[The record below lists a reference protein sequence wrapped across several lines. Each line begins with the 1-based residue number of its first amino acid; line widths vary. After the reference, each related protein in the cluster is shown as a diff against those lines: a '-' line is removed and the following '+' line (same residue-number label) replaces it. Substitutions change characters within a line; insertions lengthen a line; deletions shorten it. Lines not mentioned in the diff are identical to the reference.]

1 MIRPLGTLKRAL
13 TAAATTLGLALAVSI
28 PLTVTVTSAAEA
40 AATPQ
45 PGPLTAPVMGWNSW
59 NRFGCN
65 IDENLIKATADAMV
79 STGLRDSGY
88 TYVDIDDCWMA
99 STRDAQGRLR
109 PDPTR
114 FPGGIAAIA
123 DYVHARGLKLGI
135 YSSAGTATCQGLPAS
150 LDHEVVDAQTW
161 ASWGVDLLKYDNCNN
176 QGRPA
181 LERYK
186 AMGDALKAS
195 GRAIVYSLCNWG
207 NDEPWLFG
215 PNVGGSSWRTTD
227 DINAS
232 WGSITS
238 ILDQQAGLEP
248 FARKGYY
255 NDPDMLEVGNGALT
269 QDENVAHFSLWSLLS
284 APLLLGNDL
293 RSVSATTLSI
303 LRNADVIAVNRDW
316 GGSQGRRIADAGD
329 QEVWAK
335 PMSDGSVAVVL
346 FNRGS
351 GTATVSTTAAALGLA
366 GSSAYAT
373 KNLWTGATG
382 TTTGALSAAVPAH
395 GVAMFRISRTGTLAT
410 PPATGTVQVSDL
422 TWAASSNGWGPA
434 ERDRSNGEQAA
445 GDGGTLNIGG
455 TTFAKGIG
463 AHADAAVH
471 VYLGRACRTFTAQVG
486 VDAETGTAGSVRFAV
501 YGDGRLLAYT
511 GVKTGG
517 QAPTRLSVST
527 GGYLNLELRVTDART
542 NAITSDHADW
552 GSPTLV
558 CGTAG
563 TGSAVSDRS
572 WGTATNGWGP
582 AERDMSNGEQ
592 PAADGSVLTVGGV
605 SYPKGVGTHAA
616 ADVTV
621 PLAGACT
628 RFTAVAGLDAEVGT
642 SSTGVTFSV
651 LGDGTTLYTSPTVT
665 AGAPA
670 TIDVDVSGRTNLR
683 LVVGSAGSIDYD
695 HADWADARLIC

>member
-13 TAAATTLGLALAVSI
+13 TAAATTLGLALAASI
-28 PLTVTVTSAAEA
+28 PLVVTVTSPAQA

-123 DYVHARGLKLGI
+123 DYVHARRLKLGI

-181 LERYK
+181 LARYK

-207 NDEPWLFG
+207 NDEPWIFG

-255 NDPDMLEVGNGALT
+255 NDPDMLEVGNGSLT

-293 RSVSATTLSI
+293 RTVSATTLGI

-316 GGSQGRRIADAGD
+316 GGSQGRRVADVGD

-351 GTATVSTTAAALGLA
+351 GTATVATTAAALGLA
-366 GSSAYAT
+366 GSSSYAT

-382 TTTGALSAAVPAH
+382 STTGALSASVPAH
-395 GVAMFRISRTGTLAT
+395 GVAMFRVTRTGTLAT
-410 PPATGTVQVSDL
+410 PPGAGTVQVSDL
-422 TWAASSNGWGPA
+422 TWATSSNGWGPA

-463 AHADAAVH
+463 VHADAAVH

-501 YGDGRLLAYT
+501 YGDGKLLAYT

-563 TGSAVSDRS
+563 PGSAVSDRS

-592 PAADGSVLTVGGV
+592 AAADGSVLSVGGV
-605 SYPKGVGTHAA
+605 FYPKGVGTHAA

-621 PLAGACT
+621 PLGGACS

-665 AGAPA
+665 AAAPVA
-670 TIDVDVSGRTNLR
+670 IDVDVSGRTNLR

-695 HADWADARLIC
+695 HADWADARLAC

>member
-1 MIRPLGTLKRAL
+1 MIRSSGALQRAL
-13 TAAATTLGLALAVSI
+13 TAAATTLGLALAASV
-28 PLTVTVTSAAEA
+28 PVLVTVTSPASAT
-40 AATPQ
+40 ATPQ

-65 IDENLIKATADAMV
+65 IDENLIKATADALV
-79 STGLRDSGY
+79 STGLRDAGY

-109 PDPTR
+109 PDPVR

-123 DYVHARGLKLGI
+123 TYVHARGLKLGI

-150 LDHEVVDAQTW
+150 LDHETTDAQTW

-181 LERYK
+181 YDRYK
-186 AMGDALKAS
+186 AMGDALKAT
-195 GRAIVYSLCNWG
+195 GRAIVYSICNWG
-207 NDEPWLFG
+207 DDQPWVFG
-215 PNVGGSSWRTTD
+215 PDVGGSSWRTTG

-248 FARKGYY
+248 FARRGFY
-255 NDPDMLEVGNGALT
+255 NDPDMLEVGNGSLT
-269 QDENVAHFSLWSLLS
+269 QDENIAHFSLWSLLS

-293 RSVSATTLSI
+293 RSVSATTLGI

-316 GGSQGRRIADAGD
+316 GGSQGRRIADSGD

-346 FNRGS
+346 FNRGAA
-351 GTATVSTTAAALGLA
+351 TATVSTSAAALGLA
-366 GSSAYAT
+366 GSSSYAT

-382 TTTGALSAAVPAH
+382 TTTGALSASVPSH
-395 GVAMFRISRTGTLAT
+395 GVAMFRVTRAGSLSGAPAAGTY
-410 PPATGTVQVSDL
+410 QVSDM
-422 TWAASSNGWGPA
+422 TWAASSNGWGPV
-434 ERDRSNGEQAA
+434 ERDRANGEQAA

-455 TTFAKGIG
+455 TTFAKGLG
-463 AHADAAVH
+463 AHADSAVQ

-486 VDAETGTAGSVRFAV
+486 VDNETGTAGSVRFAV
-501 YGDGRLLAYT
+501 YGDGRLLGYS

-517 QAPTRLSVST
+517 QAPTRLTVST

-542 NAITSDHADW
+542 NGITSDHADW

-558 CGTAG
+558 CGGAG
-563 TGSAVSDRS
+563 SGSAVSDRT
-572 WGTATNGWGP
+572 WGATSNGWGQP
-582 AERDMSNGEQ
+582 ERDMSNGEQ
-592 PAADGSVLTVGGV
+592 AAADGSVITVGGV
-605 SYPKGVGTHAA
+605 SYPKGVGAHAA
-616 ADVTV
+616 SDITV
-621 PLAGACT
+621 PSAGCT
-628 RFTAVAGLDAEVGT
+628 RFTAVGGLDAEVGT

-665 AGAPA
+665 AGAPVA
-670 TIDVDVSGRTNLR
+670 IDVDVTGRSSVR
-683 LVVGSAGSIDYD
+683 LVLGGAGSIDYD
-695 HADWADARLIC
+695 HADWADARLVC

>member
-1 MIRPLGTLKRAL
+1 MIRSPGALKRAL
-13 TAAATTLGLALAVSI
+13 TAAATALGLAVCAAVPLVVTAVS
-28 PLTVTVTSAAEA
+28 PAAA

-59 NRFGCN
+59 NRFGCD

-99 STRDAQGRLR
+99 GTRDAQGRLQ
-109 PDPTR
+109 PDPVR
-114 FPGGIAAIA
+114 FPGGIAALA

-150 LDHEVVDAQTW
+150 LDHEVTDAQTW

-181 LERYK
+181 IDRYK

-195 GRAIVYSLCNWG
+195 GRPIVYSLCNWG
-207 NDEPWLFG
+207 NDQPWVFG

-255 NDPDMLEVGNGALT
+255 NDPDMLEVGNGSLT

-293 RSVSATTLSI
+293 RSVSASTLGI

-316 GGSQGRRIADAGD
+316 GGSQGRRIADVGD

-346 FNRGS
+346 FNRGAAP
-351 GTATVSTTAAALGLA
+351 ATIATTAAELGLA
-366 GSSAYAT
+366 GSSSYTT
-373 KNLWTGATG
+373 KNLWTGATAS
-382 TTTGALSAAVPAH
+382 TAGALSASVAAH
-395 GVAMFRISRTGTLAT
+395 GVAMFRVTRAGTLAAA
-410 PPATGTVQVSDL
+410 PAAGTYQVSDM

-445 GDGGTLNIGG
+445 GDGSTLNIGG

-463 AHADAAVH
+463 AHADGAVH

-501 YGDGRLLAYT
+501 YGDGRLLGYSP
-511 GVKTGG
+511 VKSGG
-517 QAPTRLSVST
+517 QAPTRLTVST
-527 GGYLNLELRVTDART
+527 GGYLTLELRVTDART
-542 NAITSDHADW
+542 NGITSDHADW

-558 CGTAG
+558 CGTPG
-563 TGSAVSDRS
+563 TGSAVSDRT
-572 WGTATNGWGP
+572 WGTASNGWGP

-592 PAADGSVLTVGGV
+592 AAGDGSVLTVGGV
-605 SYPKGVGTHAA
+605 SYPKGVGAHAA
-616 ADVTV
+616 GDVTV
-621 PLAGACT
+621 PLGGACS

-651 LGDGTTLYTSPTVT
+651 LGDGVTLYSSPTVT
-665 AGAPA
+665 AGAPVA
-670 TIDVDVSGRTNLR
+670 VDVDVSGRANLR
-683 LVVGSAGSIDYD
+683 LVVGSAGSIDFD
-695 HADWADARLIC
+695 HADWADARLVC

>member
-1 MIRPLGTLKRAL
+1 MIRPPGALLRAL
-13 TAAATTLGLALAVSI
+13 AAAVLAVPTSI
-28 PLTVTVTSAAEA
+28 LIVVTATSPAAA

-79 STGLRDSGY
+79 STGLRDAGY

-150 LDHEVVDAQTW
+150 LDHETTDAQTW

-181 LERYK
+181 YDRYK
-186 AMGDALKAS
+186 AMGDALKAT
-195 GRAIVYSLCNWG
+195 GRQIVYSLCNWG
-207 NDEPWLFG
+207 DDEPWIFG
-215 PNVGGSSWRTTD
+215 PNVGGSSWRTTG
-227 DINAS
+227 DISAN
-232 WGSITS
+232 WGSVTS

-248 FARKGYY
+248 FARKGYF
-255 NDPDMLEVGNGALT
+255 NDPDMLEVGNGSLT

-293 RSVSATTLSI
+293 RSVSAATLNV
-303 LRNADVIAVNRDW
+303 LRNPDVIAVNRDW
-316 GGSQGRRIADAGD
+316 AGSQGRRIADAGD

-346 FNRGS
+346 LNRGG
-351 GTATVSTTAAALGLA
+351 GTATVSTTAAELGLG
-366 GSSAYAT
+366 GSSSYTT

-382 TTTGALSAAVPAH
+382 STAGALSASVPSH
-395 GVAMFRISRTGTLAT
+395 GVAMFRVTRAGGLSAA
-410 PPATGTVQVSDL
+410 PASGSLQVSDL
-422 TWAASSNGWGPA
+422 AWTASSNGWGPA

-445 GDGGTLNIGG
+445 GDGGTLNVGG

-463 AHADAAVH
+463 AHADSAVH

-486 VDAETGTAGSVRFAV
+486 VDAEAGTNGSVRFAV

-517 QAPTRLSVST
+517 QAPTRLTVST
-527 GGYLNLELRVTDART
+527 AGYLDLELRVTDGRT
-542 NAITSDHADW
+542 NGIQYDHADW
-552 GSPTLV
+552 GAPTLV
-558 CGTAG
+558 CGTTGA
-563 TGSAVSDRS
+563 GSAVSDRS
-572 WGTATNGWGP
+572 WGTASNGWGP

-592 PAADGSVLTVGGV
+592 AAADGSVLTVGGV
-605 SYPKGVGTHAA
+605 YYPKGVGAHAA
-616 ADVTV
+616 SDITV
-621 PLAGACT
+621 PLGGACS
-628 RFTAVAGLDAEVGT
+628 RFTAVAGLDAEVG
-642 SSTGVTFSV
+642 SQSTGVTFSV
-651 LGDGTTLYTSPTVT
+651 LGDGVSLYTSPTVT
-665 AGAPA
+665 AGAPVA
-670 TIDVDVSGRTNLR
+670 IDVSVSGRTNLR
-683 LVVGSAGSIDYD
+683 LVVGGAGSIDYD
-695 HADWADARLIC
+695 HADWADARLTC

>member
-1 MIRPLGTLKRAL
+1 MIRPLGVLHRAL
-13 TAAATTLGLALAVSI
+13 TAAATTLGLALTASI
-28 PLTVTVTSAAEA
+28 PLVVTGASPATAT
-40 AATPQ
+40 ATPQ

-99 STRDAQGRLR
+99 GTRDAQGRLQ
-109 PDPTR
+109 PDPVR

-123 DYVHARGLKLGI
+123 TYVHARGLKLGI

-150 LDHEVVDAQTW
+150 LDHEVTDAQTW

-181 LERYK
+181 LDRYK
-186 AMGDALKAS
+186 AMGDALKAT

-207 NDEPWLFG
+207 DDQPWVFG
-215 PNVGGSSWRTTD
+215 PNVGGSSWRTTG

-238 ILDQQAGLEP
+238 LLDQQAGLEP
-248 FARKGYY
+248 FARKGYF
-255 NDPDMLEVGNGALT
+255 NDPDMLEVGNGSLT

-293 RSVSATTLSI
+293 RSVSATTLGI

-316 GGSQGRRIADAGD
+316 AGSQGRRIADAGE

-346 FNRGS
+346 FNRGAAA
-351 GTATVSTTAAALGLA
+351 ATVATTAAALGLT
-366 GSSAYAT
+366 GSSSYAT

-382 TTTGALSAAVPAH
+382 TTTGALSASVPSH
-395 GVAMFRISRTGTLAT
+395 GVAMFRVTRAGTLAGA
-410 PPATGTVQVSDL
+410 PAAGTYQVSDM

-445 GDGGTLNIGG
+445 GDGKTLTVGG
-455 TTFAKGIG
+455 TTFAKGVG
-463 AHADAAVH
+463 VHADAAIH

-486 VDAETGTAGSVRFAV
+486 VDAESGTAGSVRFAV
-501 YGDGRLLAYT
+501 YGDGRLLGYS

-517 QAPTRLSVST
+517 QAPTRLTVST
-527 GGYLNLELRVTDART
+527 GGYLSLELRVTDART
-542 NAITSDHADW
+542 NGITSDHADW
-552 GSPTLV
+552 GSPTLA
-558 CGTAG
+558 CGTSGAG
-563 TGSAVSDRS
+563 SFVSDRS

-582 AERDMSNGEQ
+582 AERDVSNGEQ
-592 PAADGSVLTVGGV
+592 AAADGSVLTVGGV
-605 SYPKGVGTHAA
+605 SYPKGVGAHAA
-616 ADVTV
+616 ADITV
-621 PLAGACT
+621 PSSGCT

-665 AGAPA
+665 AAAPA
-670 TIDVDVSGRTNLR
+670 AIDVDVSGRAALR
-683 LVVGSAGSIDYD
+683 LVVGGAGSIDYD
-695 HADWADARLIC
+695 HADWADARLVC

>member
-1 MIRPLGTLKRAL
+1 MIRPLGALQRVL
-13 TAAATTLGLALAVSI
+13 TAAATTLAMTAAVSI
-28 PLTVTVTSAAEA
+28 SLAVTVTSPANA

-99 STRDAQGRLR
+99 ATRDSQGRLQ
-109 PDPTR
+109 PDPVR

-123 DYVHARGLKLGI
+123 TYVHARGLKLGI

-150 LDHEVVDAQTW
+150 LDHEVTDAQTW

-186 AMGDALKAS
+186 AMGDALKAT
-195 GRAIVYSLCNWG
+195 GRQIVYSLCNWG
-207 NDEPWLFG
+207 NDEPWIFG

-248 FARKGYY
+248 FARKGFY
-255 NDPDMLEVGNGALT
+255 NDPDMLEVGNGSLT
-269 QDENVAHFSLWSLLS
+269 QDENIAHFSLWALLS

-293 RSVSATTLSI
+293 RSVSSATLNI
-303 LRNADVIAVNRDW
+303 LRNPDVIAVNRDW
-316 GGSQGRRIADAGD
+316 AGSQGRRVADTGD

-335 PMSDGSVAVVL
+335 PMSDGSVAVAL
-346 FNRGS
+346 FNRGG
-351 GTATVSTTAAALGLA
+351 GTATVATTAAALGLG
-366 GSSAYAT
+366 GSSSYST
-373 KNLWTGATG
+373 KNLWTGATA
-382 TTTGALSAAVPAH
+382 TTTGALSASVPSH
-395 GVAMFRISRTGTLAT
+395 GVAMYRVTRAGTLSAA
-410 PPATGTVQVSDL
+410 PAAGTYQVSDL
-422 TWAASSNGWGPA
+422 SWVASSNGWGPV
-434 ERDRSNGEQAA
+434 ERDRANGEQAA
-445 GDGGTLNIGG
+445 GDGATLNIGG
-455 TTFAKGIG
+455 TTFTKGLG
-463 AHADAAVH
+463 THADSAVH

-486 VDAETGTAGSVRFAV
+486 VDNEVGANGSVRFQL
-501 YGDGRLLAYT
+501 YGDGKLLAYT

-517 QAPTRLSVST
+517 QPPTRISASV
-527 GGYLNLELRVTDART
+527 GGYQNLELRVTDAR
-542 NAITSDHADW
+542 NNGINYDHADW

-558 CGTAG
+558 CGTPG
-563 TGSAVSDRS
+563 TGSAASDRP
-572 WGTATNGWGP
+572 WGTATNAWGP

-592 PAADGSVLTVGGV
+592 AAADGSVITVSGI
-605 SYPKGVGTHAA
+605 SYPKGVGAHAA
-616 ADVTV
+616 ADITI
-621 PLAGACT
+621 PSAGCT
-628 RFTAVAGLDAEVGT
+628 RFTAVAGLDAEVAANG
-642 SSTGVTFSV
+642 TGVTFSV
-651 LGDGTTLYTSPTVT
+651 LGDATTLYTSPTV
-665 AGAPA
+665 APGSS
-670 TIDVDVSGRTNLR
+670 ILLDVDITGRANIH

-695 HADWADARLIC
+695 HADWADARLLC

>member
-1 MIRPLGTLKRAL
+1 MNRSRGALHRAL
-13 TAAATTLGLALAVSI
+13 TAAALTLGLAAPTSI
-28 PLTVTVTSAAEA
+28 LVVTTVTSPAAA

-135 YSSAGTATCQGLPAS
+135 YSSAGTATCAGFPAS
-150 LDHEVVDAQTW
+150 LDHETTDAQTW

-181 LERYK
+181 VDRYK
-186 AMGDALKAS
+186 AMGDALKAT
-195 GRAIVYSLCNWG
+195 GRQIVYSLCNWG
-207 NDEPWLFG
+207 NDDPWLFG
-215 PNVGGSSWRTTD
+215 PNVGGSSWRTTG
-227 DINAS
+227 DISAS
-232 WGSITS
+232 WGSVTS

-248 FARKGYY
+248 FARRGYY
-255 NDPDMLEVGNGALT
+255 NDPDMLEVGNGSLT
-269 QDENVAHFSLWSLLS
+269 QDENISHFSLWALLS

-293 RSVSATTLSI
+293 RSVSSSTLSV

-316 GGSQGRRIADAGD
+316 GGSQGRRVADNGD

-335 PMSDGSVAVVL
+335 PMSDGSVAAVL
-346 FNRGS
+346 LNRGS
-351 GTATVSTTAAALGLA
+351 GTATVATTAAALGLA
-366 GSSAYAT
+366 GSSSYTA
-373 KNLWTGATG
+373 KNLWTGATSS
-382 TTTGALSAAVPAH
+382 TTGALSASVPAH
-395 GVAMFRISRTGTLAT
+395 GVAMFRLTRAGTLAAA
-410 PPATGTVQVSDL
+410 PASGTLQVSDM
-422 TWAASSNGWGPA
+422 TWADSSNGWGPA
-434 ERDRSNGEQAA
+434 ERDRSNGETAA

-463 AHADAAVH
+463 AHADSAVH
-471 VYLGRACRTFTAQVG
+471 VYLGRACQAFTAQVG
-486 VDAETGTAGSVRFAV
+486 VDNEVGGNGSVRFAV
-501 YGDGRLLAYT
+501 YGDGRLLAYS

-517 QAPTRLSVST
+517 QAPTRMTVST
-527 GGYLNLELRVTDART
+527 GGYLTLELRVTDART
-542 NAITSDHADW
+542 NGNTYDHADW
-552 GSPTLV
+552 GAPTLT
-558 CGTAG
+558 CATAG
-563 TGSAVSDRS
+563 AGSAVSDRS

-592 PAADGSVLTVGGV
+592 PAADGSVITVGQV
-605 SYPKGVGTHAA
+605 SYPKGLGVHAA
-616 ADVTV
+616 SDVTV
-621 PLAGACT
+621 PLGGACS
-628 RFTAVAGLDAEVGT
+628 RFTAVAGLDAEVGQQ
-642 SSTGVTFSV
+642 STGVTFSV
-651 LGDGTTLYTSPTVT
+651 LGDGVTLYTSPTVT
-665 AGAPA
+665 AAAPVA
-670 TIDVDVSGRTNLR
+670 IDVSVAGRTNLR